1 MNDFYGILS
10 CNKIKLC
17 NVWKWKRCNQNIL
30 QSFIIIFKFY
40 HSEALGID
48 INRKRIFDPTLIIF
62 HIRSTN
68 FYMAL
73 HLSFA
78 TFIIRACL
86 LALTKGKPTLHIWAT
101 LLVVLY
107 SYIIIYECVRI
118 FVSCFY
124 YKKLGWNNIM

>member
-1 MNDFYGILS
+1 MKGMLNRELSFY
-10 CNKIKLC
+10 
-17 NVWKWKRCNQNIL
+17 QNSL
-30 QSFIIIFKFY
+30 YQY
-40 HSEALGID
+40 LNER
-48 INRKRIFDPTLIIF
+48 NRKRIFDPTLIIF
-62 HIRSTN
+62 HIRSYN

-86 LALTKGKPTLHIWAT
+86 LALTKGKPTLHISAT

-118 FVSCFY
+118 FVTCLY
-124 YKKLGWNNIM
+124 CKKLG